1 MNIKI
6 NVDDRETLERLASL
20 SMREKLEVWTEAV
33 TKVIQE
39 KAVQRLGGGQFGQ
52 DIADSVRS
60 FVRGNIAVVYT
71 QNKKTASNPNGYIG
85 TAVHYGGDFRSHTR
99 PYLALPLHDRF
110 RRGGS
115 EFGIFP
121 RNSKLAA
128 KHMVKGREVSGLIAL
143 RSKKGNLLLFERKF
157 KGKPKETEG
166 PLFLLRRSFHHRP
179 RPWWITEAEAEA
191 ATREFI
197 EDNF

>member
-1 MNIKI
+1 MGNSAFRI
-6 NVDDRETLERLASL
+6 S
-20 SMREKLEVWTEAV
+20 
-33 TKVIQE
+33 
-39 KAVQRLGGGQFGQ
+39 GQFHFDRYGFGSLQ
-52 DIADSVRS
+52 SKHRPGR
-60 FVRGNIAVVYT
+60 RGMN
-71 QNKKTASNPNGYIG
+71 
-85 TAVHYGGDFRSHTR
+85 FRV
-99 PYLALPLHDRF
+99 

-121 RNSKLAA
+121 RNSTLP
-128 KHMVKGREVSGLIAL
+128 MFIL
-143 RSKKGNLLLFERKF
+143 RSKKGNLLLFERKK
-157 KGKPKETEG
+157 KGQPKETEG

>member
-6 NVDDRETLERLASL
+6 NVDNSESLKALASL
-20 SMREKLEVWTEAV
+20 SMRERLEIWTKAV
-33 TKVIQE
+33 TQAIRD
-39 KAVQRLGGGQFGQ
+39 KAMQRLGNGQFARS
-52 DIADSVRS
+52 IADSVRS
-60 FVRGNIAVVYT
+60 FIRGNTAVIYSE
-71 QNKKTASNPNGYIG
+71 NKKKASNPNGYIG

-128 KHMVKGREVSGLIAL
+128 KQMVKGREVSGLIAL

-157 KGKPKETEG
+157 KGKPKKTEG

-191 ATREFI
+191 VTREFI

>member
-20 SMREKLEVWTEAV
+20 SMRERLEVWTEAV

-85 TAVHYGGDFRSHTR
+85 TAVHYGGDFRSRKR

-121 RNSKLAA
+121 RNSTLP
-128 KHMVKGREVSGLIAL
+128 LIAL
-143 RSKKGNLLLFERKF
+143 RSKKGNLLLFERKK
-157 KGKPKETEG
+157 KGQPKETEG
-166 PLFLLRRSFHHRP
+166 PLFLLRKSFHHRP
-179 RPWWITEAEAEA
+179 RPWWITDAEAEA

>member
-6 NVDDRETLERLASL
+6 NVDNSESLKALASL
-20 SMREKLEVWTEAV
+20 SMRERLEIWTEAV
-33 TKVIQE
+33 MQATRD
-39 KAVQRLGGGQFGQ
+39 KAMQRLGNGQFARS
-52 DIADSVRS
+52 IADSVRS
-60 FVRGNIAVVYT
+60 FIRGNTAVIYSE
-71 QNKKTASNPNGYIG
+71 NKKKASNPNGYIG

-121 RNSKLAA
+121 RNSTLP
-128 KHMVKGREVSGLIAL
+128 MFIL
-143 RSKKGNLLLFERKF
+143 RSKKGNLLLFERKQ
-157 KGKPKETEG
+157 KGQPKETEG
-166 PLFLLRRSFHHRP
+166 PLFLLRRSFYHRP
-179 RPWWITEAEAEA
+179 RPWWITDAEAET

>member
-6 NVDDRETLERLASL
+6 NVDNREMLETLESL
-20 SMREKLEVWTEAV
+20 SMRERLEVWTEAV
-33 TKVIQE
+33 SQAIRD
-39 KAVQRLGGGQFGQ
+39 KAMQRLGNGQFARS
-52 DIADSVRS
+52 IADSVRS
-60 FVRGNIAVVYT
+60 FIRGNRAVIYSE
-71 QNKKTASNPNGYIG
+71 NKKKASNPNGYIG

-121 RNSKLAA
+121 RNSTLP
-128 KHMVKGREVSGLIAL
+128 MFIS
-143 RSKKGNLLLFERKF
+143 RSKKGNLLLFERKK
-157 KGKPKETEG
+157 KGQQKETEG

-179 RPWWITEAEAEA
+179 RPWWITDAEAEA

>member
-6 NVDDRETLERLASL
+6 NADRELLDKLESL
-20 SMREKLEVWTEAV
+20 SMRERLEVWSEAV
-33 TKVIQE
+33 SQAIRD
-39 KAVQRLGGGQFGQ
+39 KAMQRLGNGQFARM
-52 DIADSVRS
+52 IADSVRS
-60 FVRGNIAVVYT
+60 FIRGSRAVIYSE
-71 QNKKTASNPNGYIG
+71 NKKKASNPNGYIG

-121 RNSKLAA
+121 RNSTLPLF
-128 KHMVKGREVSGLIAL
+128 VL
-143 RSKKGNLLLFERKF
+143 RSKKGNLLLFERKK
-157 KGKPKETEG
+157 KGQPKETEG
-166 PLFLLRRSFHHRP
+166 PLFLLRKSFHHRP
-179 RPWWITEAEAEA
+179 RPWWITDAEAEA

>member
-1 MNIKI
+1 MNIKN
-6 NVDDRETLERLASL
+6 NVDNSESLKALASL
-20 SMREKLEVWTEAV
+20 SMREKLEVWTQAV
-33 TKVIQE
+33 TKATRE

-71 QNKKTASNPNGYIG
+71 QNKKTASNPNGFIG
-85 TAVHYGGDFRSHTR
+85 TAVHYGGDFRSRKR
-99 PYLALPLHDRF
+99 PYLALPIHDRV
-110 RRGGS
+110 RRGGLD
-115 EFGIFP
+115 FGTFP
-121 RNSKLAA
+121 RYLKLP
-128 KHMVKGREVSGLIAL
+128 LIPL
-143 RSKKGNLLLFERKF
+143 RSKKGNLLLFERKE
-157 KGKPKETEG
+157 KGKPKKTEG